1 MLAEAFA
8 PTIGLSTSPDGCGYS
23 SSRQMRGSFKVLEK
37 TGSIR
42 EAARATASDFVTLDS
57 EFFRLKTIIPY
68 SYHVTENGTW
78 ENGGRTL
85 QDLNDPELTD
95 GERIKRV
102 IEVQNVMARNPSLT
116 QAAVGS
122 EDTGSGRNYLYLFTR
137 DANDQNLINA
147 LAVEHQ
153 GNENEFRDFL
163 RALSPQRNHS
173 SVSFDKPLFFRRNDQ
188 LQITDVFKG
197 VLDSYKDQVRK
208 EEMKPYLTRLA
219 HDTVDF
225 PNLLKRHREEIDM
238 LAKRFQ
244 EEMLSNDDVLV
255 GLAAVVRGVSQTV
268 EDRIGKDT
276 RRYEAR
282 LGMKR
287 GEVPIKDEREN
298 FQRPKEDI
306 FFAGKRLIEKVFEP
320 IVPVITGV
328 VNKLVSKTKGEVER
342 GQRKIIGELKGRTK
356 KDDKKRRSVAK
367 EAEKIWQKI
376 ITSLFTPL
384 PKEERKEKEVA
395 LETIPVGKNR
405 ENTNFA
411 LIYQAQPWSE
421 VLRREMTLSSSAKLE
436 DDCKGREV
444 PPGKKKIVFPSE
456 ISRTRYADFDSKNH
470 TASISELE
478 AVILSKRLT
487 KEDRIEKTTVVEL
500 GSKKDKSK
508 QVNRQ
513 GQEVIKKG
521 FQLVLNILQE
531 STEDSFPKEK
541 TKERKEEEKTVSDL
555 ITVARFMAAR
565 YPEGTLS
572 FLLEIYNRLEGR
584 EDVRGIIVVLIYSK
598 LKEMRE
604 NNLPLLQE
612 ANILSTVLSK
622 ANFFEK
628 RLNYLT
634 VRLSSVLEIPLDS
647 LNKTRLFSILYG
659 LIFAFF
665 DFPKIKRFYQLNIVG
680 QLGREIPYDRD
691 WFFEK
696 LNCIRQRYLGNKL
709 LKKNKL
715 PRHAVI
721 FYFSIPKLVGGCS
734 TCLRVSKMP
743 K

>member
-1 MLAEAFA
+1 
-8 PTIGLSTSPDGCGYS
+8 
-23 SSRQMRGSFKVLEK
+23 
-37 TGSIR
+37 
-42 EAARATASDFVTLDS
+42 
-57 EFFRLKTIIPY
+57 
-68 SYHVTENGTW
+68 
-78 ENGGRTL
+78 
-85 QDLNDPELTD
+85 
-95 GERIKRV
+95 
-102 IEVQNVMARNPSLT
+102 
-116 QAAVGS
+116 
-122 EDTGSGRNYLYLFTR
+122 
-137 DANDQNLINA
+137 
-147 LAVEHQ
+147 
-153 GNENEFRDFL
+153 
-163 RALSPQRNHS
+163 
-173 SVSFDKPLFFRRNDQ
+173 
-188 LQITDVFKG
+188 
-197 VLDSYKDQVRK
+197 
-208 EEMKPYLTRLA
+208 
-219 HDTVDF
+219 
-225 PNLLKRHREEIDM
+225 
-238 LAKRFQ
+238 
-244 EEMLSNDDVLV
+244 
-255 GLAAVVRGVSQTV
+255 
-268 EDRIGKDT
+268 
-276 RRYEAR
+276 
-282 LGMKR
+282 
-287 GEVPIKDEREN
+287 
-298 FQRPKEDI
+298 
-306 FFAGKRLIEKVFEP
+306 
-320 IVPVITGV
+320 
-328 VNKLVSKTKGEVER
+328 
-342 GQRKIIGELKGRTK
+342 
-356 KDDKKRRSVAK
+356 
-367 EAEKIWQKI
+367 
-376 ITSLFTPL
+376 
-384 PKEERKEKEVA
+384 
-395 LETIPVGKNR
+395 
-405 ENTNFA
+405 
-411 LIYQAQPWSE
+411 
-421 VLRREMTLSSSAKLE
+421 MTLSSSAKLE